1 MSAAAPQPDGRTHP
15 RRRTWPAGGPAGRPA
30 NGPIAL
36 GLGCDR
42 GTPATTLVW
51 AVIDAL
57 ASCGATLADV
67 AAVAS
72 IDLKAD
78 EAGLLE
84 LARWQGWTIRFYAAA
99 ELAVVPVPHP
109 SETVRKYTGT
119 PSVSEAAA
127 LLAAGAGMDRLIV
140 EKLKYRGP
148 DGRNATVSIARIPQ

>member
-1 MSAAAPQPDGRTHP
+1 MSAAAPQPNGRAHP
-15 RRRTWPAGGPAGRPA
+15 RRRTWPVGGPAGRPA

-78 EAGLLE
+78 EPGLLE
-84 LARWQGWTIRFYAAA
+84 LARWQGWTIHFYAAA

>member
-1 MSAAAPQPDGRTHP
+1 MSAAAPQPNGRAHP
-15 RRRTWPAGGPAGRPA
+15 RRRTWPVGGPAGRPA
-30 NGPIAL
+30 SGPIAL

-78 EAGLLE
+78 DAGLLE